1 MPADASKGNAC
12 VSGAWTFLRRR
23 CAKKADKLLKIFIV
37 LWIMKK
43 DILQEEKKNQ
53 TLFLEPFESASKEE

>member
-1 MPADASKGNAC
+1 MPQKAMPACPVPEHSSSEED
-12 VSGAWTFLRRR
+12 VQ
-23 CAKKADKLLKIFIV
+23 KKADKLLKIFIV

-43 DILQEEKKNQ
+43 DILQQERKNQ